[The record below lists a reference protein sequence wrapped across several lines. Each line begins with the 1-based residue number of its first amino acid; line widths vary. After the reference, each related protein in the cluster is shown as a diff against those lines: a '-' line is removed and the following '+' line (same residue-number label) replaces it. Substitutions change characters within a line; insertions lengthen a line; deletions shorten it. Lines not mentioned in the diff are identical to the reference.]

1 MLLLYRLFGEHI
13 NMFFAI
19 DKNAVKLLKTKNE
32 TYTINTVINSN
43 YWQNQ
48 QKEILKFIKQRKTEN
63 FSITESYLILSQ
75 NYHFMNRYFMN
86 KNQRTSKNDKA
97 SKKRKCYWVWV
108 EDVWNI
114 IWR

>member
-43 YWQNQ
+43 Y
-48 QKEILKFIKQRKTEN
+48 
-63 FSITESYLILSQ
+63 
-75 NYHFMNRYFMN
+75 
-86 KNQRTSKNDKA
+86 
-97 SKKRKCYWVWV
+97 
-108 EDVWNI
+108 
-114 IWR
+114 